1 MEVFSMKDILGIDV
15 SKDKFD
21 MVLLRDSGSRHKVF
35 ANNAAGF
42 EALKRWL
49 CNRGVK
55 GLHACMEATGCY
67 WEGLAIALHEAGYTV
82 SVVNPARV
90 KAFAQSQ
97 MRRTKNDRV
106 DAMVIADFCRA
117 LEPHPWSP
125 PIPELRQLQAL
136 TRRLEDLQGLQAQE
150 KNHLSAAE
158 SAHEVSDSIDR
169 TIALLQTE
177 IDALQGQIEEHIE
190 AHPILKQRWALLTSI
205 PGVGPATAASLIA
218 ELVHIATFSSA
229 RQLAAYAGLVPSER
243 RSGSS
248 LRGRP
253 RLSKAGRTQLR
264 KALFYPAMAATRYN
278 PLIRSF
284 YRRLLAAGKPKML
297 ALAACMRKLL
307 HIVFGVL
314 RHNAP
319 FDPNY
324 QPCFA

>member
-1 MEVFSMKDILGIDV
+1 MRDILGIDV

-21 MVLLRDSGSRHKVF
+21 MVLSRDNSCPHKVF

-49 CNRGVK
+49 RNRGVS

-67 WEGLAIALHEAGYTV
+67 WEALAMALHEAGYTV

-125 PIPELRQLQAL
+125 PTPELRQLQAL

-150 KNHLSAAE
+150 KNHLSSAE
-158 SAHEVSDSIDR
+158 SAQKVTQSIQR
-169 TIALLQTE
+169 TITLLQAE

-190 AHPILKQRWALLTSI
+190 AHPMLKQRCTLLTSI
-205 PGVGPATAASLIA
+205 PGVGAATAASLIA
-218 ELVHIATFSSA
+218 ELAHIPVFSSA

-248 LRGRP
+248 LHGRP

-264 KALFYPAMAATRYN
+264 KVLFYPAMTATRYN

-284 YRRLLAAGKPKML
+284 YRRLLDAGKPKML

-307 HIVFGVL
+307 HIIFGVL
-314 RHNAP
+314 KHNAP

>member
-1 MEVFSMKDILGIDV
+1 MKDILGIDV

-21 MVLLRDSGSRHKVF
+21 VVLLRDSGCRHKVF

-42 EALKRWL
+42 EALKGWL
-49 CNRGVK
+49 HNRGVE
-55 GLHACMEATGCY
+55 GLHACMEATGPY
-67 WEGLAIALHEAGYTV
+67 WEELAIALHQAGYTV

-106 DAMVIADFCRA
+106 DAIVIAHFCRA
-117 LEPHPWSP
+117 LGPQPWTP
-125 PIPELRQLQAL
+125 PAPELRQLQAL
-136 TRRLEDLQGLQAQE
+136 TRRLEDLRGLQAQE
-150 KNHLSAAE
+150 KNRLSTPE
-158 SAHEVSDSIDR
+158 SAPEVSQSIER
-169 TIALLQTE
+169 TIALLQGE
-177 IDALQGQIEEHIE
+177 IDALQRQIEEHIE
-190 AHPILKQRWALLTSI
+190 AHPPLKQQCTLLASI
-205 PGVGPATAASLIA
+205 PGIGSATAASLAA

-264 KALFYPAMAATRYN
+264 KALFYPAMAAARFN
-278 PLIRSF
+278 PLIRPF
-284 YRRLLAAGKPKML
+284 YHRLIAAGKPKML

-307 HIVFGVL
+307 HIIFGVL
-314 RHNAP
+314 KHQQP
-319 FDPNY
+319 FNPNY
-324 QPCFA
+324 QPCFP